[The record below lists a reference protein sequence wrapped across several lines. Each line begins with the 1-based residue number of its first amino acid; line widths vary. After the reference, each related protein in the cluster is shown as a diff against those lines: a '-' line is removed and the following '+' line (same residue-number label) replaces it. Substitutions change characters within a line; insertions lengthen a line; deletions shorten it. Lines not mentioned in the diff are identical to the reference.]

1 MTSRTT
7 RSTVTFGFPFV
18 IAGYTD
24 ELPAGNYEIIVEED
38 LLEGLSFMAYRRTA
52 TYLLVSGQ
60 KDAGKMEMRPVEPED
75 IELALSLDDGRST
88 ALPE

>member
-18 IAGYTD
+18 LAGYSD

-38 LLEGLSFMAYRRTA
+38 LLEGLSFTAYQRTA
-52 TYLLVSGQ
+52 THLLIKGRKGSGH
-60 KDAGKMEMRPVEPED
+60 MEMRPIEPED
-75 IELALSLDDGRST
+75 MELALSVDHERST
-88 ALPE
+88 GIQK